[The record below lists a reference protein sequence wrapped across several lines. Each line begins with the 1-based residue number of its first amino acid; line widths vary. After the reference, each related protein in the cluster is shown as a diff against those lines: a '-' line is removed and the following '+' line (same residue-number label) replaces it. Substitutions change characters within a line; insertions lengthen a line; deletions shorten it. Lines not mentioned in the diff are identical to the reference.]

1 MDDEDGRC
9 LLDVICDPQALNDF
23 LHGSEKLHVQ
33 ETSGNHL
40 STEQSQPTTSVDLD
54 FLEDDILGSPSGG
67 GANLQNSDQPCDILQ
82 QSLQEANITE
92 QTLEAE
98 AELDLGSF
106 QLPTLQPVVHTA
118 SDVTPQIFSGGA
130 DLIGLQQP
138 AVLTHQALVQQSVG
152 ADVVNKA
159 ISVQPFLQQ
168 VGLGNVTIQP
178 ISNLQGLPNGS
189 PSGALGIGQIQVVGQ
204 QVMAI
209 NQSAQQIIAKQ
220 VQSSQVA
227 TMPVGSYITQT
238 AAEQQ
243 QVTLTSAGVSPQNAG
258 LVIQKNLPAVATT
271 TLNGSSM
278 FGSVSATQGSQPL
291 TVTSSLSSP
300 LVQTQNVIIH
310 RTPTPI
316 QPKPPGVLQQK
327 LYQITPKTFCPNN
340 ATLTIQNEAALQ
352 QQKAQQNLTFMAGKA
367 GQNVVL
373 SGFPPG
379 LPANMFKQP
388 PPQQQALSKPM
399 SVHLLNQ
406 GSSIVIPA
414 QHVPQAMLQG
424 QNQFLLPGQ
433 LTGTSAVQI
442 PQQLS
447 ALQANMGGQILTT
460 SHPSGQTH
468 IITSQGPGGQLITN
482 QALPA
487 QILTNQNLASQ
498 LNLGQVL
505 TSQNAHGTAHILSAP
520 IQLQPGQVG
529 QPTLFQMPVSLAGS
543 LTTQSQ
549 PTITASLASGA
560 INQTGQT
567 VIQGVTLPNQ
577 VAMLNATE
585 NLNQTVTIQAPPSAS
600 SQSPGLIQP
609 QPTSS
614 TNLLPSSD
622 QANILTVQSTSQ
634 SSAPSQLQLNV
645 QQQTP
650 PPQQP
655 AQLPVTSQ
663 PSPSLVASSPEKII
677 LGQAAA
683 GTIIS
688 QDSMQMFLQQKDRSQ
703 QQQQQQH
710 QQQFYSSALKMQQE
724 NSMNE
729 STVPP
734 HLPMPLPIYS
744 IATTAL
750 STTSS
755 VPASVIVSSSVGASL
770 QPPASRELSQN
781 HNLPPVESKVPHF
794 SAGPPQQAMACQLP
808 SGQQKLPGAS
818 PSHSLP
824 HPSVGESPQLQP
836 THLSQMQS
844 PHQSRPPSQPQPLSR
859 PPSRPHS
866 RPPSQPQTLSR
877 PPSEPLPRSCTPQT
891 QMQNLYVIQNQ
902 IASSPHGS
910 NQHPLRPPSQPQV
923 SFQAPQAQPEGQPQL
938 ATPPHLQLQVQLAPQ
953 LQPQAESQVQARLQP
968 QIQAAPEVQHTHSPH
983 FQLQFSAQGPIK
995 PPTPTQALH
1004 LTPEQQR
1011 SFQMVPNQFQALSAI
1026 PAPIP
1031 QQKQLMDRF
1040 QQMPQGIIL
1049 QTKQPTSTSQASPV
1063 LSQFSSQPSSVLVS
1077 SQGQQVTVSTSQ
1089 APPVH
1094 SHAPVPATVQPSNA
1108 VLSKAAPVLEKGQVQ
1123 RGGGQPAQPTSLL
1136 QQQTPVL
1143 VKSAS
1148 ISTAAAAPSEN
1159 KTFSSIT
1166 TTISG
1171 GKATTGQ
1178 AKPAGPLAIQQPVQ
1192 TKPGVISSMS
1202 GLNLGKG
1209 PLQLQVVGKGLPQ
1222 LMPSAPTQIQQ
1233 QYDGKLGNL
1242 KKPPPMLQPSKEA
1255 CFLEQLH
1262 KHQGAVL
1269 HPDYKTSF
1277 RSFEDALQRLLPY
1290 HVYQGTLP
1298 SPHDYRKERRYFPL
1312 SARYLTQLKVPSLRR
1327 AFTLARYR
1335 ILPSSVLH
1343 GKFRRVPLDEE
1354 FEMVSTQLLK
1364 RTQAM
1369 LNKYRLL
1376 LLEESRRVSPSAE
1389 MVMIDRMFIQE
1400 EKTTLSLDKQL
1411 AKEKPDEYVS
1421 SSSRSQSFASSLAQS
1436 ALPSNAALAS
1446 ENLKAPPLQMATQ
1459 INPTKLV
1466 IKHSGGSPSVTW
1478 AKASPSLDGDED
1490 AMPSRSKPPIK
1501 TYEARSR
1508 IGLKLKIKQEAGL
1521 SKVVHNTALDPVHQ
1535 TPPPMCT
1542 VIKTTDQH
1550 SSASAVATTTAV
1562 STAGQMNGTVDH
1574 ITAAPVEK
1582 KPIVTYCRLPLRKT
1596 YRENVD
1602 AFVADKASDTCL
1614 KESSP
1619 KVDMVPSTLIIKQD
1633 GGSRSV
1639 ITTRKTHESPSVAGA
1654 EKSRS
1659 EEGTKHTFFNR
1670 SDARSLVM
1678 QESPTPPKTDDSTSG
1693 LMKELAEVEDEFYHR
1708 MIKIEPPDHGSA
1720 SELTWDVPLP
1730 PAKRRKSES
1739 FDVDNASF
1747 SSDSPPDD
1755 SLNEH
1760 LQSAIDSILNLQQPQ
1775 AGGQNTRAPSSSYN
1789 SSSSPF
1795 SSPVH
1800 RTDTYLAPNHNGGLG
1815 ARTLNR

>member
-23 LHGSEKLHVQ
+23 LHGSEKIDSDDLLDNTGDAASAFFEGAGLHVQ
-33 ETSGNHL
+33 EPSGNHL
-40 STEQSQPTTSVDLD
+40 NAEQNQPATSVDLD

-118 SDVTPQIFSGGA
+118 SDGTPQIFSSGA

-189 PSGALGIGQIQVVGQ
+189 PSGTLGIGQIQVVGQ

-209 NQSAQQIIAKQ
+209 NQPAQQIIAKQ
-220 VQSSQVA
+220 VQPSQVA
-227 TMPVGSYITQT
+227 AMPVGSYITQT
-238 AAEQQ
+238 APEQQ
-243 QVTLTSAGVSPQNAG
+243 QVTLASAGVSPQNAG

-278 FGSVSATQGSQPL
+278 FGSVSAAQGSQPL
-291 TVTSSLSSP
+291 TVTSNLSSP
-300 LVQTQNVIIH
+300 LVQAQNVIIH

-316 QPKPPGVLQQK
+316 QPKPAGVLQQK
-327 LYQITPKTFCPNN
+327 VYQITPKPFGPNN
-340 ATLTIQNEAALQ
+340 TTLTIQNEAALQ
-352 QQKAQQNLTFMAGKA
+352 QQKAQQNLNFMAGKA

-373 SGFPPG
+373 SAFPPG

-433 LTGTSAVQI
+433 LTGASTVQI

-447 ALQANMGGQILTT
+447 ALQANMGGQILTA

-549 PTITASLASGA
+549 PTVAASLAGGA
-560 INQTGQT
+560 INQAGQT

-577 VAMLNATE
+577 VAMLNAAE
-585 NLNQTVTIQAPPSAS
+585 NLNQTVTIQAPASAS
-600 SQSPGLIQP
+600 SQSPGLNQP
-609 QPTSS
+609 QSAPNAS
-614 TNLLPSSD
+614 LLPSGD
-622 QANILTVQSTSQ
+622 QANILTVQPASQ
-634 SSAPSQLQLNV
+634 PSAPPQLQLNV

-650 PPQQP
+650 PPPQQP
-655 AQLPVTSQ
+655 TQLPGTAQ
-663 PSPSLVASSPEKII
+663 PSPNLVASSPERII
-677 LGQAAA
+677 LSHAAA
-683 GTIIS
+683 GTVIS
-688 QDSMQMFLQQKDRSQ
+688 QDSMQLFLQQKDRSQ
-703 QQQQQQH
+703 QQQQQQ
-710 QQQFYSSALKMQQE
+710 FYSPALKMQPE
-724 NSMNE
+724 SGLAE

-734 HLPMPLPIYS
+734 HPPMPLPIYS

-755 VPASVIVSSSVGASL
+755 VPASVIVSSSVGAAP
-770 QPPASRELSQN
+770 QPPASRELNQS
-781 HNLPPVESKVPHF
+781 HHTPPADSKVPQF
-794 SAGPPQQAMACQLP
+794 SAGPPQQALACQLP

-824 HPSVGESPQLQP
+824 HPSLGESPQLQP
-836 THLSQMQS
+836 AHLSQMPS

-877 PPSEPLPRSCTPQT
+877 PPSEPLSRSCTPQT

-902 IASSPHGS
+902 IASSPHGPS
-910 NQHPLRPPSQPQV
+910 QHPLRPPSQPQV
-923 SFQAPQAQPEGQPQL
+923 PFQAPQAQPEGQPQL
-938 ATPPHLQLQVQLAPQ
+938 ATPPHLQLQVQLATQ
-953 LQPQAESQVQARLQP
+953 LQPQADAQAQARLQP
-968 QIQAAPEVQHTHSPH
+968 QLPAPPDVPHTHSPH
-983 FQLQFSAQGPIK
+983 FQLQFPAQGPIK

-1011 SFQMVPNQFQALSAI
+1011 SFQMVPNQFPALSAI
-1026 PAPIP
+1026 PASVP

-1040 QQMPQGIIL
+1040 QQVQQGIIL
-1049 QTKQPTSTSQASPV
+1049 QTKQPTSTSQAPPA

-1077 SQGQQVTVSTSQ
+1077 SQGQPVAVTAAQ

-1094 SHAPVPATVQPSNA
+1094 GHAPVPATVQPSTTGP
-1108 VLSKAAPVLEKGQVQ
+1108 SKVGPVLEKGQLQ
-1123 RGGGQPAQPTSLL
+1123 RGGGPPGQPAALL

-1143 VKSAS
+1143 VKSAIPPTES
-1148 ISTAAAAPSEN
+1148 
-1159 KTFSSIT
+1159 KTFSSGST
-1166 TTISG
+1166 ALSG
-1171 GKATTGQ
+1171 GKASTGQ
-1178 AKPAGPLAIQQPVQ
+1178 GKPAVPLAIQQPVQ
-1192 TKPGVISSMS
+1192 TKPGVISSVP

-1209 PLQLQVVGKGLPQ
+1209 PLQLQVLGKSLPQ
-1222 LMPSAPTQIQQ
+1222 LLPSASAPIQQ
-1233 QYDGKLGNL
+1233 QYDSKLGNM
-1242 KKPPPMLQPSKEA
+1242 KKPPMLQPSKEA

-1298 SPHDYRKERRYFPL
+1298 SPHDYRK
-1312 SARYLTQLKVPSLRR
+1312 V
-1327 AFTLARYR
+1327 
-1335 ILPSSVLH
+1335 
-1343 GKFRRVPLDEE
+1343 DEE
-1354 FEMVSTQLLK
+1354 FEMVSAQLLK

-1400 EKTTLSLDKQL
+1400 EKTTLALDKQL

-1421 SSSRSQSFASSLAQS
+1421 SSSRSQSFASSLAQGCVSSSSSSS
-1436 ALPSNAALAS
+1436 ATLAS
-1446 ENLKAPPLQMATQ
+1446 ENLKAPPVQMATQ

-1478 AKASPSLDGDED
+1478 AKASPSLDGDDD
-1490 AMPSRSKPPIK
+1490 ALPSRSKPPIK

-1535 TPPPMCT
+1535 TPPPVCT
-1542 VIKTTDQH
+1542 VIKTADQH
-1550 SSASAVATTTAV
+1550 SSASAVAATSTTTITTSA
-1562 STAGQMNGTVDH
+1562 AGQMNGTVDH
-1574 ITAAPVEK
+1574 ISAAPTEK
-1582 KPIVTYCRLPLRKT
+1582 KPLVTYCRLPLRKT

-1602 AFVADKASDTCL
+1602 AFVADKAPDACAKGSTPKADT
-1614 KESSP
+1614 
-1619 KVDMVPSTLIIKQD
+1619 VPSTLIIKQD

-1639 ITTRKTHESPSVAGA
+1639 ITSHKTHESPSGAVA
-1654 EKSRS
+1654 EKGRL
-1659 EEGTKHTFFNR
+1659 EENTKHTFFSR

-1678 QESPTPPKTDDSTSG
+1678 QESPAPPKTDDSTSG

-1708 MIKIEPPDHGSA
+1708 MIKTEPPDHGSA
-1720 SELTWDVPLP
+1720 SELTWEVPLP

-1747 SSDSPPDD
+1747 SSDSPQDD

-1775 AGGQNTRAPSSSYN
+1775 AGGQNTRTPSSSYN

-1795 SSPVH
+1795 SSPAH